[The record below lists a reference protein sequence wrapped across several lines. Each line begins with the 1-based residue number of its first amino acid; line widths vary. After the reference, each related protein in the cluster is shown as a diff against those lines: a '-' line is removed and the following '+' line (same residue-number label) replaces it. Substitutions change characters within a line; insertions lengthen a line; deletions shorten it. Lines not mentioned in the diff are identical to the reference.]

1 MIAPVKKAMTSSD
14 RINAVGRGAQ
24 ISPPN
29 RFQRIHVEDAF
40 EHVGHDED
48 FLNGQRS
55 LRTEYYVDD
64 SQSIVTEND
73 SPDIP
78 FTYSLNAYRGCA
90 HGCAYCYAR
99 PTHEYLGLSAGLD
112 FESKIFV
119 KERAPELL
127 REFLSRPRWVP
138 ESITMSGVT
147 DCYQPAE
154 RHFQL
159 TRRCLQVAFDARQ
172 PVVII
177 TKNALV
183 TRDIDILKPMAEL
196 RLVAVAISITSLD
209 QKLTRVLEPRTSAPA
224 ARLRAVAELSAAD
237 VPVMVMMAPL
247 IPGLTDDE
255 MSAILSA
262 AAEHGATSAA
272 YTMLR
277 LPLAVRPIFL
287 DWLEQHAP
295 AKKER
300 IENRLRS
307 IRGGNLS
314 DAQFGTRLS
323 GTGIMADQISS
334 LFAILK
340 KKHGLDRR
348 LPELDTSLFRP
359 PTDRN
364 GQMLLF

>member
-1 MIAPVKKAMTSSD
+1 MTNSD
-14 RINAVGRGAQ
+14 RIQAVGRGAQ
-24 ISPPN
+24 TSPPN

-40 EHVGHDED
+40 EQVEHDEE
-48 FLNGQRS
+48 FLRDHRLPPTQ
-55 LRTEYYVDD
+55 YYVDD
-64 SQSIVTEND
+64 SQSIVTRND

-78 FTYSLNAYRGCA
+78 FNYSLNAYRGCA

-112 FESKIFV
+112 FETKIFV

-127 REFLSRPRWVP
+127 REFLSRPRWQP

-159 TRRCLQVAFDARQ
+159 TRRCLSVALEARQ
-172 PVVII
+172 PVVIV

-183 TRDIDILKPMAEL
+183 TRDLDILKPMAEM
-196 RLVAVAISITSLD
+196 RLVAVAVSITSLD
-209 QKLTRVLEPRTSAPA
+209 QALTRVLEPRTSAPA
-224 ARLRAVAELSAAD
+224 ARLRAIAELSAAG
-237 VPVMVMMAPL
+237 VPVMVLMAPL

-255 MSAILSA
+255 MAAILEA
-262 AAEHGATSAA
+262 AADHGATSAA

-295 AKKER
+295 AKKQR
-300 IENRLRS
+300 VENLLRS
-307 IRGGNLS
+307 IRGGDLN
-314 DAQFGTRLS
+314 DAQFGRRMS
-323 GTGIMADQISS
+323 GTGIMAEQISS
-334 LFAILK
+334 LFRMLK
-340 KKHGLDRR
+340 KKHNLDRP

-359 PTDRN
+359 PTEPN
-364 GQMLLF
+364 GQMRLF